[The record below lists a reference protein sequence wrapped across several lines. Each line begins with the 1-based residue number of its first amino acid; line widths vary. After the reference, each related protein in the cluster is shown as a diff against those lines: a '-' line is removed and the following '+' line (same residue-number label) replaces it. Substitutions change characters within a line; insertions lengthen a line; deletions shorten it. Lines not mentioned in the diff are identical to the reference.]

1 MRREMSQLMEDYAS
15 FHSHPMNR
23 LTHEVAIPLIVFHIV
38 AMLDWV
44 QLGSWTVAGH
54 PVTLAPVVMIIPA
67 LWYAWMAP
75 RLSPLII
82 LPMVLCLPLGRITPT
97 WLVVAIA
104 IVAWAIQ
111 FAGHL
116 VWEKRSPAFFGN
128 LVHLLVGPIF
138 FVAIA
143 TGSWSPSRDGRD

>member
-1 MRREMSQLMEDYAS
+1 MRQEMNRLMEDYAS
-15 FHSHPMNR
+15 FHTHPLNR
-23 LTHEVAIPLIVFHIV
+23 LTHEVAIPLIVFHVV

-44 QLGSWTVAGH
+44 ELGSWSIAGH
-54 PVTLAPVVMIIPA
+54 GVTLAHVVMIFPL

-75 RLSPLII
+75 RMAPLVI
-82 LPMVLCLPLGRITPT
+82 LPMLLCLPLGRITPV
-97 WLVVAIA
+97 WLVVVIA

-111 FAGHL
+111 FAGH
-116 VWEKRSPAFFGN
+116 VIWEKRSPAFFGN

-143 TGSWSPSRDGRD
+143 TGAWPRARGQQG